1 MSVKQN
7 RYAVIIEQELARVD
21 LNMSD
26 DLFIIPT
33 TRLSQLIDG
42 ITMRIIQQAAHDMTD
57 GDQAWHPNK
66 PTPYARRSGCQARQP
81 RNGRTFASRSAR

>member
-1 MSVKQN
+1 MSVKHN

-33 TRLSQLIDG
+33 MRLSKLIDG
-42 ITMRIIQQAAHDMTD
+42 LTMRIIQQAAHDMTD
-57 GDQAWHPNK
+57 GDQ
-66 PTPYARRSGCQARQP
+66 S
-81 RNGRTFASRSAR
+81 

>member
-7 RYAVIIEQELARVD
+7 RYAVIIEQELSRVD
-21 LNMSD
+21 LNVSD

-42 ITMRIIQQAAHDMTD
+42 LTMRILQQAAHDMTD
-57 GDQAWHPNK
+57 GDQA
-66 PTPYARRSGCQARQP
+66 
-81 RNGRTFASRSAR
+81 

>member
-1 MSVKQN
+1 MSVKHN

-42 ITMRIIQQAAHDMTD
+42 ITMRIIQQTAHDMTD
-57 GDQAWHPNK
+57 GDQ
-66 PTPYARRSGCQARQP
+66 S
-81 RNGRTFASRSAR
+81 

>member
-1 MSVKQN
+1 MSVKHN
-7 RYAVIIEQELARVD
+7 RYAVIIEQELSRVD

-26 DLFIIPT
+26 DLFIIPA

-57 GDQAWHPNK
+57 QTDGDQA
-66 PTPYARRSGCQARQP
+66 
-81 RNGRTFASRSAR
+81 

>member
-1 MSVKQN
+1 MSVKHN
-7 RYAVIIEQELARVD
+7 RYAVIIEQELSRVD

-57 GDQAWHPNK
+57 GDQA
-66 PTPYARRSGCQARQP
+66 
-81 RNGRTFASRSAR
+81 

>member
-1 MSVKQN
+1 MSVKHN

-33 TRLSQLIDG
+33 TRLSKLIDG
-42 ITMRIIQQAAHDMTD
+42 LTMRIIQHAAHDMTD
-57 GDQAWHPNK
+57 GDQ
-66 PTPYARRSGCQARQP
+66 S
-81 RNGRTFASRSAR
+81 

>member
-33 TRLSQLIDG
+33 TRLGQLIDG
-42 ITMRIIQQAAHDMTD
+42 LTMRIIQQAAHDMTD
-57 GDQAWHPNK
+57 GDQA
-66 PTPYARRSGCQARQP
+66 
-81 RNGRTFASRSAR
+81 

>member
-1 MSVKQN
+1 MSVKHN

-33 TRLSQLIDG
+33 TRLSKLIDG
-42 ITMRIIQQAAHDMTD
+42 LTMRIIQQAAHDMTD
-57 GDQAWHPNK
+57 GDQ
-66 PTPYARRSGCQARQP
+66 S
-81 RNGRTFASRSAR
+81 

>member
-1 MSVKQN
+1 MSVKHN
-7 RYAVIIEQELARVD
+7 RYAVIIEQELSRVD

-42 ITMRIIQQAAHDMTD
+42 ITMRIIQQTAHDMTD
-57 GDQAWHPNK
+57 GDQ
-66 PTPYARRSGCQARQP
+66 S
-81 RNGRTFASRSAR
+81 

>member
-42 ITMRIIQQAAHDMTD
+42 LTMRILQQAAHDMTD
-57 GDQAWHPNK
+57 GDQA
-66 PTPYARRSGCQARQP
+66 
-81 RNGRTFASRSAR
+81 

>member
-1 MSVKQN
+1 MSVKHN

-33 TRLSQLIDG
+33 TRLRKLIDG
-42 ITMRIIQQAAHDMTD
+42 LTMRIIQQAAHDMTD
-57 GDQAWHPNK
+57 GDQ
-66 PTPYARRSGCQARQP
+66 S
-81 RNGRTFASRSAR
+81 

>member
-1 MSVKQN
+1 MSVKHN
-7 RYAVIIEQELARVD
+7 RYAVIIEQELSRVD

-33 TRLSQLIDG
+33 TRLGQLIDG

-57 GDQAWHPNK
+57 GDQA
-66 PTPYARRSGCQARQP
+66 
-81 RNGRTFASRSAR
+81 